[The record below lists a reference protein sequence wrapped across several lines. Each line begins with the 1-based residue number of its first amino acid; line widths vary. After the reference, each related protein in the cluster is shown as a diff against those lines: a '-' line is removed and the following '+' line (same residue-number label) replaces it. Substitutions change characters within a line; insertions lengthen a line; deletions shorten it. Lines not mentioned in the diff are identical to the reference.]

1 MKLELTI
8 TPEELTEAIM
18 LFKEAF
24 QTEEPSKPEPE
35 TVYGTAVG
43 TAIKEALEKSTLGGK
58 KEAPKTQPKQHTG
71 GRKKLSRDEIKGM
84 YDAGFNAKE
93 IAEKLGASEGTIQQI
108 LRKDIGVVKVPL
120 DKAKCKACWEAGKD
134 IDWLVVEFGERYRDE
149 IVEYV
154 KELEEKKS

>member
-8 TPEELTEAIM
+8 TPEELTEALM

-24 QTEEPSKPEPE
+24 GVSEPPKPEPE

-58 KEAPKTQPKQHTG
+58 KEAPKTQPKQHSG

-120 DKAKCKACWEAGKD
+120 DKAKCKACWLAGKD